1 MSISQLSMSYLQEAS
16 AASQETQPSPCRSK
30 TDRCLGEAAGGSNGS
45 RHQSASPH
53 GRHLQRVALGQQAG
67 ELFEESR
74 VRDLLVSFTPKSS
87 QDVISCKDVQK
98 TQIGM
103 ETHWLRSKLS
113 GADIQQWRQRH
124 RRFPYRFHHHL
135 LWAQYRLHSFIKN
148 LHRPLRKGVEL
159 FPILCFMS
167 HLKEKK

>member
-1 MSISQLSMSYLQEAS
+1 MSISQLSISYLQGAS
-16 AASQETQPSPCRSK
+16 AASQETQQSPCRSK
-30 TDRCLGEAAGGSNGS
+30 TDRCLGEAAGRSNGS

-87 QDVISCKDVQK
+87 QDVISCKDVQN
-98 TQIGM
+98 TTDRDGDPLT
-103 ETHWLRSKLS
+103 EKLS

-124 RRFPYRFHHHL
+124 RRFPSRFYHHL
-135 LWAQYRLHSFIKN
+135 LWGQYHLHSFVKN
-148 LHRPLRKGVEL
+148 SHRPLWKGVEL